1 MAYHLTVQ
9 ICWLNFLISSLTNI
23 PVEISN
29 DTLISHLSNY
39 TCPFFMLY
47 LKSTIIYVWDIQM
60 WNLTR
65 NIKETDTYQAFFPGK
80 DSITSFFFSPEKHNI
95 LIDLQIR
102 KSVHGG
108 HCDNSDV

>member
-1 MAYHLTVQ
+1 
-9 ICWLNFLISSLTNI
+9 
-23 PVEISN
+23 
-29 DTLISHLSNY
+29 
-39 TCPFFMLY
+39 
-47 LKSTIIYVWDIQM
+47 M